1 MGVYELSGAGS
12 VKTGR
17 TLYTSMNAGNQ
28 YGAMVPIATSTLSSN
43 GYFEFSNIPQNYQ
56 DLFVSVNAR
65 AAATVGDSGFSNQS
79 YITAYFN
86 DITSNYSVTFLI
98 ADGTSATSTRASSQ
112 SNCYFGF
119 IPNQNATSG
128 IFGATTIQI
137 LNYANTSTFK
147 TTLSRTAGD
156 ANGSGTTTLTV
167 NSWRNTLA
175 INKITLY
182 CSYTN
187 FLAGTTA
194 TLYGIRAVSS

>member
-1 MGVYELSGAGS
+1 MPVYEMSAAGS
-12 VKTGR
+12 VKVPR
-17 TLYTSMNAGNQ
+17 VNHQSMNAGNQ
-28 YGAMVPIATSTLSSN
+28 YGAMVPIASSTLSAN
-43 GYFEFSNIPQNYQ
+43 GYFEFSNIPQTYQ
-56 DLFVSVNAR
+56 DLFISVNAR
-65 AAATVGDSGFSNQS
+65 AAATVGDSGYSNQS

-98 ADGTSATSTRASSQ
+98 GDGSSATSTRASTQ

-119 IPNQNATSG
+119 IPNANATSG
-128 IFGATTIQI
+128 IFGSTTVHI

-167 NSWRNTLA
+167 NNWRNTAA

-194 TLYGIRAVSS
+194 TLYGIRAANS

>member
-1 MGVYELSGAGS
+1 MPVQLSSAS
-12 VKTGR
+12 AA
-17 TLYTSMNAGNQ
+17 MH
-28 YGAMVPIATSTLSSN
+28 GAMVPIVSSTLSSN
-43 GYFEFSNIPQNYQ
+43 GYFEFSNIPQGYQ
-56 DLFVSVNAR
+56 DLYLSVNAR
-65 AAATVGDSGFSNQS
+65 AAATIGDSGFSNQS

-86 DITSNYSVTFLI
+86 DITANYSVTFLI
-98 ADGTSATSTRASSQ
+98 GDGSSATSPRASSQ

-128 IFGATTIQI
+128 IFGSTTIHI
-137 LNYANTSTFK
+137 SSYANTSNFK
-147 TTLSRTAGD
+147 SILSRTAGD

-167 NSWRNTLA
+167 NSWRNTAA

-194 TLYGIRAVSS
+194 TLYGIRSVGQ

>member
-1 MGVYELSGAGS
+1 
-12 VKTGR
+12 
-17 TLYTSMNAGNQ
+17 MNAGNM

-56 DLFVSVNAR
+56 DLYISLNAR
-65 AAATVGDSGFSNQS
+65 AAATSGDAGFSNQS
-79 YITAYFN
+79 YVSAYFN
-86 DITSNYSVTFLI
+86 DITTAYSVSFLI
-98 ADGTSATSTRASSQ
+98 GDGASATSTRATSQ
-112 SNCYFGF
+112 TNCYFGF

-128 IFGATTIQI
+128 IFGATTVHI

-167 NSWRNTLA
+167 NGWRNTAA

-187 FLAGTTA
+187 FVAGTTA